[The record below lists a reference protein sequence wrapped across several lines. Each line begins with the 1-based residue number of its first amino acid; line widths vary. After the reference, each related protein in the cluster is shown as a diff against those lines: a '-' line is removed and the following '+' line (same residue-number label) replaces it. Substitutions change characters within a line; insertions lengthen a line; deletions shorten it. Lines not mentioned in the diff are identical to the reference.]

1 MDLTPHVYDEQ
12 PWSDDHEATIET
24 GIKRR
29 RRTRSILT
37 SVGIMVAAGLVGFSG
52 AMLVDNVVSADTSNS
67 STSTTSDSTTSLSD
81 ALSTSMLP

>member
-12 PWSDDHEATIET
+12 PWSDHQATIET

-29 RRTRSILT
+29 QRTRGILM

-67 STSTTSDSTTSLSD
+67 STPTTSDSTTSLSD